1 MRALATWQDKCIDS
15 QLLVASLVM
24 LFKQRELDTDKLLRG
39 TGIFIGDIRKP
50 DHLISPKQLSRLLD
64 NALSLWPSGDL
75 SFLLGQRWLPS
86 QSGALTAAMFC
97 AQDLQALSR
106 VWHKYHWLT
115 QPWLQ
120 TWCCQGEHEW
130 HYLLSL
136 DLGMQRHRQFLIEL
150 SLSSLTAA
158 CKQLL
163 GQAWRGSLCF
173 PYRAPDNLAHYY
185 KYFGTDLSFDAPL
198 CRISMTKAQL
208 RQPSL
213 FALQSAAYAL
223 STGEEWDDN
232 LIHNG
237 VIHDESHHHGA
248 SHSVGDSPAMAY
260 QATASQPIGTQ
271 TTASQT
277 VVSRQNRLD
286 QAPNIMS
293 VPDIAPAP
301 NMTLAARQALLT
313 HEFRLGL
320 AGGIRLKLMRSTLS
334 LPEMAQSLEMSPATL
349 KRRLTEMGLSYGQ
362 LADETRLIRAL
373 YFLAEPE
380 QDAHTIANSLSFSD
394 ASNFRRSFKR
404 WTGQLPAYF
413 RFWLA

>member
-39 TGIFIGDIRKP
+39 TGIFIADIRKP

-75 SFLLGQRWLPS
+75 SFLLGQRWLLS

-97 AQDLQALSR
+97 AQDLQTLSR

-198 CRISMTKAQL
+198 FRISMTKAQL

-213 FALQSAAYAL
+213 FARQSAAYAL

-237 VIHDESHHHGA
+237 VIHHGA
-248 SHSVGDSPAMAY
+248 SHSVGDSIALAS
-260 QATASQPIGTQ
+260 QATASQTIV
-271 TTASQT
+271 SQ
-277 VVSRQNRLD
+277 QNRLSE
-286 QAPNIMS
+286 APNIMS
-293 VPDIAPAP
+293 VPNIAPAP
-301 NMTLAARQALLT
+301 NMTHAARQALLA